1 LSLVYLSLLVASI
14 AGTGLIDWRFK
25 LAAFVQPART
35 LLTLIICV
43 IFFLIWD
50 VTGIALGVFY
60 TGSSTL
66 ITGVMLAPEM
76 PLEEP
81 FFLLLLCYSTLI
93 LFVSLSRRK
102 AKA

>member
-1 LSLVYLSLLVASI
+1 
-14 AGTGLIDWRFK
+14 

-35 LLTLIICV
+35 LLTLTVSV

-50 VTGIALGVFY
+50 VVGIGLGVFY
-60 TGSSTL
+60 TGQSQL

-81 FFLLLLCYSTLI
+81 FFLLLLCYSALI
-93 LFVSLSRRK
+93 LFVSLSRRR

>member
-25 LAAFVQPART
+25 LAAFDQPART

-43 IFFLIWD
+43 IFFLVWD
-50 VTGIALGVFY
+50 VAGIALGVFY

-81 FFLLLLCYSTLI
+81 FFLLLLCYSALI
-93 LFVSLSRRK
+93 LFVAISRKRPK
-102 AKA
+102 S

>member
-1 LSLVYLSLLVASI
+1 
-14 AGTGLIDWRFK
+14 
-25 LAAFVQPART
+25 
-35 LLTLIICV
+35 
-43 IFFLIWD
+43 
-50 VTGIALGVFY
+50 
-60 TGSSTL
+60 
-66 ITGVMLAPEM
+66 VMLAPEM